1 MCPGNVRSA
10 EGGRE
15 PHSPPP
21 EPQAQRL
28 RIVMSNMKR
37 YLCLIGGRKVSADAS
52 SVFLCMKRYHVPLG
66 WMLFS
71 WRTGWRYFY
80 EEACY

>member
-52 SVFLCMKRYHVPLG
+52 SVFLCMKRWEVLAEYGLTAPQIAESIKEMV
-66 WMLFS
+66 
-71 WRTGWRYFY
+71 
-80 EEACY
+80 